1 MEHLNKECADFD
13 GRYVCDHFIENGAC
27 GMPNHFMCHIFMD
40 TGKRPVEDDVPLF
53 VGEVLKTFPGSQ
65 VVASKEGR
73 VITKETP
80 MDRKKKWE
88 ALLGK
93 I

>member
-1 MEHLNKECADFD
+1 MEYRHKDCPDFD

-27 GMPNHFMCHIFMD
+27 RMPSRFMCHIYME
-40 TGKRPVEDDVPLF
+40 TKKRPVEDDVPLF
-53 VGEVLKTFPGSQ
+53 VGEVLKTFEGSQ
-65 VVASKEGR
+65 VVASKDGR

-80 MDRKKKWE
+80 IDRQKKWE
-88 ALLGK
+88 AFLGK